1 MRHIWLSR
9 WHLPKGS
16 TNITCPSVCCAHERT
31 YSPELRSLKESS
43 FKNEKKASAKIKAM
57 KWHCSHQEWDEEK
70 EGDWGRAQW
79 LWVQPTSHFKV
90 KSISGDIQL
99 VKALEGRVGNLIHLA
114 KYHPRQWQGTRTRD
128 GHVVTSELFNR
139 TGAAMERTLLKT
151 LLTLFTVMLTV
162 TQGKNV
168 RFFFYILFFL
178 LFILVTWQKK
188 DVGLF

>member
-1 MRHIWLSR
+1 MKRKFNLTDNFTASSSFIQAVIHSYTSNIIIKELTEWDKGHIWLSR

-70 EGDWGRAQW
+70 EGDWGPAQW
-79 LWVQPTSHFKV
+79 VWVQLTSHFKV
-90 KSISGDIQL
+90 KSKSISGDIQL

-114 KYHPRQWQGTRTRD
+114 KHHPRQLCVLW
-128 GHVVTSELFNR
+128 HPAFEVTGNQDEGQTCGDLWVF
-139 TGAAMERTLLKT
+139 
-151 LLTLFTVMLTV
+151 
-162 TQGKNV
+162 
-168 RFFFYILFFL
+168 
-178 LFILVTWQKK
+178 
-188 DVGLF
+188 